1 MLKFLLLGVV
11 LNFGCFADS
20 SMNSVDS
27 PEENEHPKMVAFL
40 VDVEK
45 TPIEEEK
52 KFHQAPQ
59 IKGDSSPIRNK
70 HRHLPSPRRNP
81 ETRVMETSMIVDYSN
96 NGDNSI
102 ADSKDASDLEMDLVN
117 AVLDA
122 DKENQLTIPSKK
134 DLFSGPKKFEKLTN
148 W

>member
-1 MLKFLLLGVV
+1 MLKFLLLGVI
-11 LNFGCFADS
+11 LNVGCFADS

-27 PEENEHPKMVAFL
+27 PEEIEHPKMVAIL

-45 TPIEEEK
+45 TAIEEDK
-52 KFHQAPQ
+52 KFHQAPH

-81 ETRVMETSMIVDYSN
+81 EARAIETNMMVDYSN
-96 NGDNSI
+96 TNISDGR
-102 ADSKDASDLEMDLVN
+102 DATDLELDLVK
-117 AVLDA
+117 AVLDDA
-122 DKENQLTIPSKK
+122 DKESQFHIPSKK
-134 DLFSGPKKFEKLTN
+134 DLFAGPKKIEKLTN